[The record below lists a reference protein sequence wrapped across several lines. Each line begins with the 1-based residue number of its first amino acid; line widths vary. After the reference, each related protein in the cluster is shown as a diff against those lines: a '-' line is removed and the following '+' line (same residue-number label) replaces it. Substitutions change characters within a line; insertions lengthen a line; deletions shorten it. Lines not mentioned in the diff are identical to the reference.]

1 MASLRNTFPPLAALA
16 LAGCAELKMAPVVEY
31 PVTAH
36 RVILISIDGAR
47 ADALPYL
54 STVAALTERGV
65 WTDAMQTVLPALTL
79 PAHLSM
85 LSGRD
90 VTQNG
95 IIQNEM
101 DAGIAA
107 VMRLN
112 GMTPMFE
119 WARVADVRSAAVAGM
134 SLIPA
139 AQRAEAQAFFGVDT
153 LVATDGD
160 ASVLASAAISL
171 LRADT
176 SVRMMFI
183 HFPDADFAGH
193 TYGWISPEGTH
204 TAAYRAALARV
215 DTAIATLW
223 NEIAASVDAGHTALI
238 VTADHG
244 GGHGDGCNTG
254 EAPTHTHC
262 TAHPDDRLIPF
273 VLVAKDVSPTR
284 VTGELTITQVAPT
297 VGALLGLPIPERAA
311 RPVALEG
318 AQ

>member
-1 MASLRNTFPPLAALA
+1 MPSFRSTFPALAALA
-16 LAGCAELKMAPVVEY
+16 LAGCAELKMAPVEEY
-31 PVTAH
+31 PVTAQ

-54 STVAALTERGV
+54 STVASLTERAV

-90 VTQNG
+90 VTQHG
-95 IIQNEM
+95 IVQNTM

-119 WARVADVRSAAVAGM
+119 WARIADMRTAAVAGM

-139 AQRAEAQAFFGVDT
+139 SQRAEAQAFFGVDT

-160 ASVLASAAISL
+160 APTLVNAAIAL

-193 TYGWISPEGTH
+193 TYGWIGSDGAH
-204 TAAYRAALARV
+204 TAPYRAAVARV
-215 DTAIATLW
+215 DSAIATLW
-223 NEIAASVDAGHTALI
+223 SEIGSSVDAGHPALI

-254 EAPTHTHC
+254 ELPTHTHC
-262 TAHPDDRLIPF
+262 TAHAGDHLIPF
-273 VLVAKDVSPTR
+273 VLIAKNATPARLGGHV
-284 VTGELTITQVAPT
+284 TITQVAPT
-297 VGALLGLPIPERAA
+297 VGALLGLPIPERT
-311 RPVALEG
+311 
-318 AQ
+318 AQPIELVH

>member
-1 MASLRNTFPPLAALA
+1 MASLRSTFPALA
-16 LAGCAELKMAPVVEY
+16 VFAVAGCAELKMAPVEEY
-31 PVTAH
+31 PVTTQ

-54 STVAALTERGV
+54 PTLVALTGRAV

-90 VTQNG
+90 VTQYG
-95 IIQNEM
+95 ITQNAM

-119 WARVADVRSAAVAGM
+119 WARLADMRSAAVAGM

-160 ASVLASAAISL
+160 APALTSAAIAL

-193 TYGWISPEGTH
+193 TYGWIGTDGAH
-204 TAAYRAALARV
+204 TAAYRAAVARV

-223 NEIAASVDAGHTALI
+223 SEIASSVDAGHTALI

-244 GGHGDGCNTG
+244 GGHGEGCNTG
-254 EAPTHTHC
+254 EIATHTHC
-262 TAHPDDRLIPF
+262 TAHPGDRLIPF
-273 VLVAKDVSPTR
+273 VLIARDAMPGR
-284 VTGELTITQVAPT
+284 LTGETTITQVAAT

-311 RPVALEG
+311 RPIGLN
-318 AQ
+318 

>member
-1 MASLRNTFPPLAALA
+1 MPSFRSTFPALAALA
-16 LAGCAELKMAPVVEY
+16 LAGCAELKMAPVEEY
-31 PVTAH
+31 PVTAQ

-54 STVAALTERGV
+54 STVASLTARAV

-90 VTQNG
+90 VTLNG
-95 IIQNEM
+95 ITQNHM

-107 VMRLN
+107 IMRLN

-119 WARVADVRSAAVAGM
+119 WARVADMRSAAVAGM
-134 SLIPA
+134 SLIPPS
-139 AQRAEAQAFFGVDT
+139 QRAEAQAFFGVDT
-153 LVATDGD
+153 LLATDGD
-160 ASVLASAAISL
+160 APALASAAIAL

-193 TYGWISPEGTH
+193 TYGWVGPDGTH
-204 TAAYRAALARV
+204 TAAYRAAVARV
-215 DTAIATLW
+215 DSAIATVW
-223 NEIAASVDAGHTALI
+223 SEIATAVEAGHTALI

-244 GGHGDGCNTG
+244 GGQGEGCNTG
-254 EAPTHTHC
+254 ELPTHTHC
-262 TAHPDDRLIPF
+262 TANPGDHLIPF
-273 VLVAKDVSPTR
+273 LLIAKDATPTR
-284 VTGELTITQVAPT
+284 LTGDVTITQVAPT
-297 VGALLGLPIPERAA
+297 VGALLGLPLPERVA
-311 RPVALEG
+311 RPIELVH
-318 AQ
+318 

>member
-1 MASLRNTFPPLAALA
+1 MASLRSTFPALA
-16 LAGCAELKMAPVVEY
+16 LVAVAGCAELKMAPVEEY
-31 PVTAH
+31 PVTAQ

-54 STVAALTERGV
+54 STVAGLTQRAV

-90 VTQNG
+90 VTQYG
-95 IIQNEM
+95 ITQNAM

-119 WARVADVRSAAVAGM
+119 WARIAGIRSAAVAGM

-139 AQRAEAQAFFGVDT
+139 AHRAEAQAFFGVDT

-160 ASVLASAAISL
+160 APALAGAAISL

-223 NEIAASVDAGHTALI
+223 TEIAASVDAGHTALI

-244 GGHGDGCNTG
+244 GGHGENCNTG

-273 VLVAKDVSPTR
+273 VLVARNATPAR
-284 VTGELTITQVAPT
+284 LTGELTITQVAPT

-311 RPVALEG
+311 RPVELG
-318 AQ
+318 GGQ

>member
-1 MASLRNTFPPLAALA
+1 MPSLRSTMCTVLAAFA
-16 LAGCAELKMAPVVEY
+16 AAGCAELKMAPVEEY
-31 PVTAH
+31 GVTAQ

-54 STVAALTERGV
+54 PTVAGLQNRAV

-95 IIQNEM
+95 ITQNTM

-107 VMRLN
+107 VMRIN
-112 GMTPMFE
+112 GMSPMFE
-119 WARVADVRSAAVAGM
+119 WARAAQMRSAAVAGM

-160 ASVLASAAISL
+160 APALASAAIAL
-171 LRADT
+171 LRSDA

-193 TYGWISPEGTH
+193 SYGWIDDGGLTP
-204 TAAYRAALARV
+204 AYRAALARV
-215 DTAIATLW
+215 DSAIASLW
-223 NEIAASVDAGHTALI
+223 SEIAPSVDAGHTALI

-244 GGHGDGCNTG
+244 GGHGVDCATG
-254 EAPTHTHC
+254 ELPTHTHC
-262 TAHPDDRLIPF
+262 TSHPDDHLVPF
-273 VLVAKDVSPTR
+273 VLVARDAAPGRITDPA
-284 VTGELTITQVAPT
+284 TITQVAPT

-311 RPVALEG
+311 APVKLG
-318 AQ
+318 G